1 MPTKV
6 QARLDLPVRK
16 TRSGV
21 STPGKGAK
29 VPTPAGTPS
38 RKLLASPM
46 DDTEKQLRTPRRK
59 KVAEKEDVP
68 SRDATPKASPGKRS
82 RSAKQTEELEK
93 DCKVSPSK
101 QKKGGKTNKKEN
113 LTRDALLSPSSA
125 MSKLVLNSPL
135 VRNPLSLKKMD
146 TNLSPA
152 KVNLAKKGP
161 LFSPNKL
168 STQNI
173 EDLICSPSKN
183 FTKLKTPKSKGIVD
197 YKNTLKSSI
206 PLISPAKHLASPAKT
221 KTPIRPG
228 AKLLFSPGK
237 FNAQSVEDLLCSP
250 VKASPAKSRTPAR
263 PSNLLNLNKTPG
275 DTKSP
280 YPVNSDESPV
290 RGKTPLPSKSVSR
303 QSILKTPTKALFGS
317 YQSPPKYTSSD
328 IENLLCSPVKLDS
341 PLKACR
347 SPRKAATPSKLLGLN
362 SPSRLLLSP
371 VKSATP
377 QPPKVNPR
385 DSIVPSPTKQL
396 FQPDITH
403 YQAARQALNTSA
415 PSQLLCREV
424 QITAMSSWLDSHL
437 VSKKP
442 GSLYVSGAPG
452 TGKTA
457 TLTYLLKTKTAK
469 YKEIFIN
476 CMVLKSS
483 IAIYREVAK
492 QLNPKAAFKTERDA
506 LKVIEAAITASG
518 EMVLLVL
525 DEVDQLD
532 SKNQDVLY
540 TVFEWPALSGSR
552 LALVGIAN
560 ALDLT
565 DRVLPRLQVRDVY
578 KPQLL
583 HYPPYTKQQLAEIIN
598 TRLANASDGGP
609 PVITS
614 RAVTFLAGKIS
625 SLSGDLRKALDVCR
639 RALEMAETEARKQ
652 TLLKPMSGRSMATSP
667 AKLPPSPRKGYK
679 TPKKQLQLGTV
690 DLREIT
696 KVINQVYGSQLTAS
710 LGGGASNN
718 SLPLQQKLLMASL
731 LLMVKKGK
739 TKEVTLG
746 KLMETYAK
754 VCKKRK
760 MGVPDES
767 ACVGMCEMLESRGI
781 VTYKSKKGISLRLA
795 KVSLRLDEDEVAQA
809 MQDKTMLATIMEDIS
824 CLAI

>member
-1 MPTKV
+1 MPNKV

-21 STPGKGAK
+21 STPGK
-29 VPTPAGTPS
+29 VPAAVTPS
-38 RKLLASPM
+38 RKLLAPAM
-46 DDTEKQLRTPRRK
+46 DDPEKQLRTPRRK

-68 SRDATPKASPGKRS
+68 ARDATPKASPGKRS
-82 RSAKQTEELEK
+82 RNTKQVEELEK
-93 DCKVSPSK
+93 ACKVSPSK
-101 QKKGGKTNKKEN
+101 QKKGAKTTKKEN
-113 LTRDALLSPSSA
+113 LARDALLSPSSA
-125 MSKLVLNSPL
+125 MSKLALNSPL
-135 VRNPLSLKKMD
+135 VRNPLSIKKMD

-161 LFSPNKL
+161 LFSPTKL
-168 STQNI
+168 SNQNI
-173 EDLICSPSKN
+173 EDLICSPSKTN
-183 FTKLKTPKSKGIVD
+183 LTKLKTPKSKGIVD
-197 YKNTLKSSI
+197 YKNTPKSSI
-206 PLISPAKHLASPAKT
+206 PLISPAKHKASPAKT
-221 KTPIRPG
+221 KTPIKTG
-228 AKLLFSPGK
+228 SQLLFSPGK
-237 FNAQSVEDLLCSP
+237 FNAQSIEDLLCSP
-250 VKASPAKSRTPAR
+250 SKASPAKDRTPAR
-263 PSNLLNLNKTPG
+263 PSNLLNAVKTPG

-280 YPVNSDESPV
+280 YPVSVDAPV

-303 QSILKTPTKALFGS
+303 QSILKTPTKALFGAHP
-317 YQSPPKYTSSD
+317 SPPKYSASD
-328 IENLLCSPVKLDS
+328 IENLLCSPVKVDS
-341 PLKACR
+341 PKACR

-371 VKSATP
+371 VKTP
-377 QPPKVNPR
+377 QQPKVNPR
-385 DSIVPSPTKQL
+385 ESIVPSPTKVL
-396 FQPDITH
+396 FQPDISH
-403 YQAARQALNTSA
+403 YQQARQALNTSA
-415 PSQLLCREV
+415 PSQLLCREP
-424 QITAMSSWLDSHL
+424 QIKAMSSWLDSHL

-598 TRLANASDGGP
+598 TRLQNANDGGP

-652 TLLKPMSGRSMATSP
+652 TLLKPMSGRSLGSSGT
-667 AKLPPSPRKGYK
+667 PPKSPRKGYK
-679 TPKKQLQLGTV
+679 TPKPQIQLGTV
-690 DLREIT
+690 DLKEIM

-739 TKEVTLG
+739 TKEVSLG

-781 VTYKSKKGISLRLA
+781 VTYKSKKGISPRLA

-809 MQDKTMLATIMEDIS
+809 MQDKTMLNNIMEDIS
-824 CLAI
+824 CLAT